1 MDDELGDK
9 RSNEH
14 DFSVHR
20 DGAVMLAAS
29 LCLRLHLH
37 SVAVPLAGH
46 LLLSHMLLDKNYLIL
61 VSGWS
66 SCRFLRLTLFPFPL
80 FSHHLAFPSFPEILK
95 IIDFTDGS
103 RASDRLINKFTS
115 EKPIF
120 HSV

>member
-1 MDDELGDK
+1 MISWETK
-9 RSNEH
+9 E
-14 DFSVHR
+14 
-20 DGAVMLAAS
+20 VMSMIFLSAEMEQRCFQHCCA
-29 LCLRLHLH
+29 CRLHLH

-46 LLLSHMLLDKNYLIL
+46 LLHSHMLLDKNYLIL
-61 VSGWS
+61 VSDWS
-66 SCRFLRLTLFPFPL
+66 LCRFLRLTLFPFPL

-103 RASDRLINKFTS
+103 QASDRLINKFTS